1 MIPIPDE
8 IIFEITDAE
17 EGGYCAK
24 ARGYGIFTQ
33 GDDWDDLVRM
43 ARDAAVCYFDD
54 ERAAGVVEMRCKS
67 ILPLMDSQG
76 GMQTEIKQEL
86 RLANPLSLDGR
97 GLGRG

>member
-8 IIFEITDAE
+8 IIFETTDAE

-54 ERAAGVVEMRCKS
+54 ERAAEGVEIHYKIHS
-67 ILPLMDSQG
+67 PLMDSQG
-76 GMQTEIKQEL
+76 HVNRNQARIETGES
-86 RLANPLSLDGR
+86 PLP
-97 GLGRG
+97 

>member
-17 EGGYCAK
+17 EGGYS
-24 ARGYGIFTQ
+24 ARALGYGIFTQ

-54 ERAAGVVEMRCKS
+54 DGAARVVEIR
-67 ILPLMDSQG
+67 
-76 GMQTEIKQEL
+76 
-86 RLANPLSLDGR
+86 SLD
-97 GLGRG
+97 

>member
-1 MIPIPDE
+1 MIPIPNE
-8 IIFEITDAE
+8 IIFETTDAE

-54 ERAAGVVEMRCKS
+54 ERAAGVVEMR
-67 ILPLMDSQG
+67 
-76 GMQTEIKQEL
+76 
-86 RLANPLSLDGR
+86 RLGWAGVS
-97 GLGRG
+97 